1 MHGKLK
7 IKNSPHET
15 DQAAISRGKS
25 KTANRFA
32 GFTLTEVVIASALLI
47 IAMVPILKG
56 LTSAHLGTVIIELK
70 SRSLILAQARL
81 DEIKA
86 RSVYNYGDSFNET
99 DLSLDG
105 PYLCNV
111 DDSSI
116 SANLRKITV
125 SVGYDH
131 DSNNTLDP
139 DEIEVTLATCIAKRW
154 DS

>member
-1 MHGKLK
+1 M
-7 IKNSPHET
+7 KN
-15 DQAAISRGKS
+15 RKS
-25 KTANRFA
+25 VNRFA

-56 LTSAHLGTVIIELK
+56 LTSANLGTVIIERK

-86 RSVYNYGDSFNET
+86 RSVYNYGDTFAQANISI
-99 DLSLDG
+99 DG
-105 PYLCNV
+105 SYLCNV

-116 SANLRKITV
+116 SSNLRKITV

-131 DSNNTLDP
+131 DGNNTLDP
-139 DEIEVTLATCIAKRW
+139 NEIEVTLATCVAKRW